1 MSEANGMVR
10 EFCKTNDRLEVI
22 DIWEPMLEDGK
33 PRRELFVGDGLHLNA
48 KGYALWTKVVA
59 PHLARR

>member
-1 MSEANGMVR
+1 
-10 EFCKTNDRLEVI
+10 
-22 DIWEPMLEDGK
+22 MLGEDGK